1 MYQNIS
7 DYSQHSWII
16 SLVHM
21 EQDTTHSREA
31 HPRLRRKPCTG
42 HCGRMCWSTA
52 PGCAQLGDG
61 RTGHCA
67 RLGDG
72 RTGHCAQPHAAGGC
86 VTESLFCTHDYH
98 GTQALTQSTVR
109 MKISRPEGK
118 KGREAF
124 KGRPRPAQ
132 RARQSAQGGRAPR
145 APARDVLA
153 AVKGTTVPAARAL
166 QPRAAR
172 ATASTCA

>member
-1 MYQNIS
+1 M
-7 DYSQHSWII
+7 DECAGAPHPAARSWG
-16 SLVHM
+16 
-21 EQDTTHSREA
+21 
-31 HPRLRRKPCTG
+31 TG
-42 HCGRMCWSTA
+42 A
-52 PGCAQLGDG
+52 PGTARS
-61 RTGHCA
+61 RTQ
-67 RLGDG
+67 LGDG

-153 AVKGTTVPAARAL
+153 AVKGTTIPAARAL